1 MKKITALFITIF
13 LILGCFGLAACSTKK
28 VEEIELTETNLH
40 NYIAFNFNYFE
51 YTVQPI
57 TETPYKYMV
66 SFRVEITTSPKIPN
80 INFYN
85 VSIRYFDAGND
96 KSDEISIPFHWSI
109 LVNSNLNSE
118 GYSSTSFYVYS
129 FSKIENIFPQLSFD
143 NMNVYID
150 GYVYETTY
158 S

>member
-1 MKKITALFITIF
+1 MKKITALFLTIF
-13 LILGCFGLAACSTKK
+13 LILGCLGLAACSTKK

-40 NYIAFNFNYFE
+40 NYIAFNFNYSE

-57 TETPYKYMV
+57 TSTPYKYMV

-96 KSDEISIPFHWSI
+96 KGDAVSSRFHWSI
-109 LVNSNLNSE
+109 LVNSNLDYK
-118 GYSSTSFYVYS
+118 GYSATSFYTYS
-129 FSKIENIFPQLSFD
+129 FSDAENTFPNFTFD
-143 NMNVYID
+143 NIKVYID